1 MKTKYLIQGAM
12 IAAIYFVLTYAVA
25 PISSG
30 LLQCRISEALTILP
44 FFTPAAVPGLFVGC
58 LVANLI
64 MMFTVGLLPLD
75 VIFGSL
81 ATLVAAYLSYMIS
94 RRVPSKVGRWLA
106 PAPAVIV
113 NALVVG
119 WLLSD
124 VYQVGVSYTVCAL
137 YVAAGQMVACYGLGM
152 PVLFLLERY
161 KEKLFS

>member
-12 IAAIYFVLTYAVA
+12 IAALYFVLTYAIA
-25 PISSG
+25 PLSSG
-30 LLQCRISEALTILP
+30 LIQCRISEAMSVLP
-44 FFTPAAVPGLFVGC
+44 YFTPAAVPGLFIGC
-58 LVANLI
+58 LAANLI
-64 MMFTVGLLPLD
+64 MMTTMGLLPLD

-81 ATLVAAYLSYMIS
+81 ATLVAAYLSFVLS
-94 RRVPSKVGRWLA
+94 RRVRSKAGRWLA

-124 VYQVGVSYTVCAL
+124 VYQVGAPYLVCAL
-137 YVAAGQMVACYGLGM
+137 YVAAGQIVACYGLGM
-152 PVLFLLERY
+152 PLLLVLERY

>member
-12 IAAIYFVLTYAVA
+12 IAAIYFVLTYAIA
-25 PISSG
+25 PFSYSLI
-30 LLQCRISEALTILP
+30 QCRISEALCILP
-44 FFTPAAVPGLFVGC
+44 FFTPAAVPGLFIGC

-64 MMFTVGLLPLD
+64 MMFTSGVLPLD

-81 ATLVAAYLSYMIS
+81 ATLAAAYLAYVIS
-94 RRVPSKVGRWLA
+94 KKVSSKAARWLA

-124 VYQVGVSYTVCAL
+124 IYQVGVPYLLCAL
-137 YVAAGQMVACYGLGM
+137 YVAAGQIVACYGLGI
-152 PVLFLLERY
+152 PLLLLLERY

>member
-1 MKTKYLIQGAM
+1 MKIKYLIQGAM

-30 LLQCRISEALTILP
+30 LLQCRISEALSILP

-58 LVANLI
+58 LVANII
-64 MMFTVGLLPLD
+64 MMFTVGVLPLD

-81 ATLVAAYLSYMIS
+81 ATLVAAYLSYAIS
-94 RRVPSKVGRWLA
+94 RRVPSKVGRWLS

-124 VYQVGVSYTVCAL
+124 VYQVGVSYLVCAL
-137 YVAAGQMVACYGLGM
+137 YVAAGQIIACYVLGM
-152 PVLFLLERY
+152 PLLFLLDGY

>member
-81 ATLVAAYLSYMIS
+81 ATLVAAYLSYVIS
-94 RRVPSKVGRWLA
+94 RRVPPKVGRWLA

-119 WLLSD
+119 WLLSN
-124 VYQVGVSYTVCAL
+124 VYQVGVSFAVSAF
-137 YVAAGQMVACYGLGM
+137 YVAAGQIIACYVLGM
-152 PVLFLLERY
+152 PLLFLLDGY
-161 KEKLFS
+161 KEKLFC

>member
-12 IAAIYFVLTYAVA
+12 IAAIYFVLTYAIA
-25 PISSG
+25 PFSY
-30 LLQCRISEALTILP
+30 LLIQCRISEALSILP
-44 FFTPAAVPGLFVGC
+44 YFTAAAVPGLFVGC

-64 MMFTVGLLPLD
+64 MMFTTGLLPID

-81 ATLVAAYLSYMIS
+81 ATLAAAYLSYVIS
-94 RRVPSKVGRWLA
+94 RKVPSRAGRWIA
-106 PAPAVIV
+106 PAPAVII

-124 VYQVGVSYTVCAL
+124 VYRVGAPYLVCAA
-137 YVAAGQMVACYGLGM
+137 YVAIGQIIACYGLGM
-152 PVLFLLERY
+152 PLLFLLDGY